1 MPGYAN
7 ALARYFANL
16 FGGATNQ
23 SQKLQG
29 QKNGEASGSNIS
41 VRKRSSANNRT
52 GSSFATASQGDAA
65 YYGDE
70 GSTPVGNPSK
80 PLKKKQLL
88 SRTEKDT
95 RLLSQAEKDTP
106 VPPAAPGGANKSMQQ
121 ATPHPVPPHQ
131 DAIPNLNGP
140 TELRIDDRRVY
151 LKSPSETRQFVDL
164 GIFKEF
170 DLRYVKFLG
179 SGGQGEV
186 HQVADGNTR
195 AQYAL
200 KIIKQNSAAKKY
212 EKEALEVI
220 KEHSYP
226 GIIHLESSLEDS
238 DFLYLLTQFVEG
250 LTVRDIIPYM
260 EQFSWDRKREF
271 VIPLLAE
278 LCLAIDYLHQLGYV
292 HRDIKASNC
301 FLDMFGHVTIGDFGS
316 CIQKSLIKARVIFG
330 TVPYTISP
338 EMFCKQPYGT
348 EADYWG
354 IGVLACELLLG
365 FFPFD
370 WFTRD
375 EIKSRETV
383 NQVIQT
389 IKSPQIPSDVPED
402 VQQVL
407 FAFLEADPKRRLGSS
422 TLGGIE
428 SIERHP
434 FFNGIHWDR
443 FRNPGYRKHSLPVL
457 KLMKA
462 IQRKKAAKAAQ
473 AAALAAA
480 ADNPVDGAPG
490 VQAMPPA
497 NYNQGMNEEHQQR
510 PPVANYSNNNN
521 NSIPVNNP
529 NIVVKNDPHH
539 GYRPT
544 AISHQSGGDIG

>member
-1 MPGYAN
+1 MRTWNFLIPLLLLKIVFSFCVFVGD
-7 ALARYFANL
+7 LDANL
-16 FGGATNQ
+16 
-23 SQKLQG
+23 
-29 QKNGEASGSNIS
+29 
-41 VRKRSSANNRT
+41 NR
-52 GSSFATASQGDAA
+52 
-65 YYGDE
+65 
-70 GSTPVGNPSK
+70 
-80 PLKKKQLL
+80 
-88 SRTEKDT
+88 
-95 RLLSQAEKDTP
+95 
-106 VPPAAPGGANKSMQQ
+106 
-121 ATPHPVPPHQ
+121 
-131 DAIPNLNGP
+131 

-151 LKSPSETRQFVDL
+151 LKSPSENRTFVDL
-164 GIFKEF
+164 GIFLDF

-195 AQYAL
+195 SQYAL

-220 KEHSYP
+220 KQHSHS
-226 GIIHLESSLEDS
+226 GIIHLECALEDE

-301 FLDMFGHVTIGDFGS
+301 FLDMCGHVTIGDFGS

-338 EMFCKQPYGT
+338 EMFCKVPYGT

-383 NQVIQT
+383 NDVIQT
-389 IKSPQIPSDVPED
+389 IRSPQIPADVPED

-407 FAFLEADPKRRLGSS
+407 YAFLAADPKRRLGSP
-422 TLGGIE
+422 TIGGIE

-434 FFNGIHWDR
+434 FFNGIHWNR
-443 FRNPGYRKHSLPVL
+443 FRDPTYRKHSLPVL

-473 AAALAAA
+473 AAQQAANSTQNENPPNIPNIPSQHPVYDRALANHNLVKNE
-480 ADNPVDGAPG
+480 NP
-490 VQAMPPA
+490 
-497 NYNQGMNEEHQQR
+497 NHNFR
-510 PPVANYSNNNN
+510 
-521 NSIPVNNP
+521 PVN
-529 NIVVKNDPHH
+529 
-539 GYRPT
+539 
-544 AISHQSGGDIG
+544 HQSGGDIG